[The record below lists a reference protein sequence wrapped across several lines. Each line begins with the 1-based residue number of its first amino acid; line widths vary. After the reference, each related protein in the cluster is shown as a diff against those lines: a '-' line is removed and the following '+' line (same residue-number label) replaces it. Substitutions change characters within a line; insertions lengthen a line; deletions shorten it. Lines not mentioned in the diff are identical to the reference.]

1 MSVKRTIKKTL
12 KKICL
17 KDLPVYINFL
27 IKILFNLFENIDSVE
42 KLAENINP
50 KNKEFCS
57 KLNSEDIAMLI
68 IDMQREYVNNLI
80 IEIWEA
86 IMILEINILKY
97 VNWIHLIFYQ
107 HLN

>member
-27 IKILFNLFENIDSVE
+27 IKILFNLFENMDSVE

-57 KLNSEDIAMLI
+57 KLNLEDIAMLI
-68 IDMQREYVNNLI
+68 IDMQREYINNLI
-80 IEIWEA
+80 IEIWET